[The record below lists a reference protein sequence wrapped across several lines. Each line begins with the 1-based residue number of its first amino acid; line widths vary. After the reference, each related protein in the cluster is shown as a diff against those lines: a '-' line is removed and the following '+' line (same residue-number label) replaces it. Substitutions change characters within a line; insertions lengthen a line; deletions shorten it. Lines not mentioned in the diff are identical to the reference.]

1 MNSEIKT
8 LFQLYK
14 QDLPH
19 NLHLE
24 EEVVEHLLERVK
36 YLENKLKLVSG
47 ISNLTN
53 EQNLNFTGDLLKD
66 ENNFG

>member
-19 NLHLE
+19 NLQLE

-53 EQNLNFTGDLLKD
+53 EQNLNFTGDMLKD
-66 ENNFG
+66 ENYFG